1 MCVDLI
7 QSVKGLLEKDWSF
20 TEEEILS
27 GVSLWTTKSTLYQV
41 SSLWPT
47 QQILELPAS
56 TATWANSLR

>member
-47 QQILELPAS
+47 QQILDLPAS
-56 TATWANSLR
+56 TTT